1 MCASSLTFEAA
12 SMMNSQTVA
21 SRSAKCVAFSAQA
34 PRTSVHALQRSRSDT
49 FCCAASFDQLAT
61 LAAVAPVRAARPAS
75 SRPAAFA
82 AAAAVAAAASMA
94 ASSAAATDAQVS
106 RVRAYDAAA
115 AAPAQANLKGASRL
129 ASKPSRLSAAT
140 F

>member
-12 SMMNSQTVA
+12 SMMNSQAVA

-34 PRTSVHALQRSRSDT
+34 PRPTMHALQRSRSDT
-49 FCCAASFDQLAT
+49 FCCAASFGQLAT

-82 AAAAVAAAASMA
+82 AAAAAASVA
-94 ASSAAATDAQVS
+94 ASSAATDAQVS

-115 AAPAQANLKGASRL
+115 AVPAQANLKGASRL
-129 ASKPSRLSAAT
+129 AAKPSRLSAAT